1 MRGTQ
6 TRCSSS
12 RGGGGLSY
20 DLKILLEDTL
30 GRVFSELRL
39 EYTSKELRRWRVHV
53 EKRSPG
59 NFKVLGLILSLDTE
73 GRLPTRIPAK
83 RWRSILTVNILQ

>member
-1 MRGTQ
+1 MEFEKMEFILPGSSELTQ
-6 TRCSSS
+6 VIYYARYADDMLFGIPIL
-12 RGGGGLSY
+12 GGGGLSY

-59 NFKVLGLILSLDTE
+59 
-73 GRLPTRIPAK
+73 A
-83 RWRSILTVNILQ
+83 